1 MMIPIRDCVI
11 FQWSQENDRVVEH
24 VKEDLSYATALG
36 SLSDEVSFVVE
47 TDAGIVDSSGHVHKE
62 KECYSTLAQCIT
74 VTNRLAVLK
83 NSIEIKT
90 FAGVNYLKE
99 FTANIPTW
107 NFGMKLDYQVLSDA
121 KSNPSVN
128 ESLADAICC

>member
-1 MMIPIRDCVI
+1 MI
-11 FQWSQENDRVVEH
+11 SQQSQDNDRVVEH

-36 SLSDEVSFVVE
+36 SISDEVSFVVE

-83 NSIEIKT
+83 NSIEKKT
-90 FAGVNYLKE
+90 FAGKNYPKK

-107 NFGMKLDYQVLSDA
+107 NFGLKLDYQALSDA

-128 ESLADAICC
+128 ESLAGATCC